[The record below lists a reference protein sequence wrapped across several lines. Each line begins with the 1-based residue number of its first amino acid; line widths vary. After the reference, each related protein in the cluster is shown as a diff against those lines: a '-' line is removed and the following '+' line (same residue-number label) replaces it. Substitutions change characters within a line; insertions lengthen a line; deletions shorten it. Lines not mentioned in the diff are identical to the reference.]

1 MAKRTP
7 GRQAEALAPLTAEH
21 RQQVQ
26 RILQRCKQ
34 DQDMFGERSQWRA
47 TLTEIERVTGRPIG
61 STLLRQCVVEMLG
74 VPPLS
79 LFRDL
84 YN

>member
-1 MAKRTP
+1 M
-7 GRQAEALAPLTAEH
+7 APLSAEH

-26 RILQRCKQ
+26 RVLQRCKQ
-34 DQDMFGERSQWRA
+34 NQDMFGERSQWAA
-47 TLTEIERVTGRPIG
+47 TRNEVERLTGRPVG
-61 STLLRQCVVEMLG
+61 STLLRQCVIEMLG
-74 VPPLS
+74 VAPLT